1 MLLQRFLM
9 QSLLAHDEMITE
21 EGDRAAIQKTKLN
34 AENKT
39 NTAGI
44 EQNKMYSCNSII
56 YLR

>member
-34 AENKT
+34 AENKN
-39 NTAGI
+39 NTAGTYRTK
-44 EQNKMYSCNSII
+44 QDV
-56 YLR
+56 